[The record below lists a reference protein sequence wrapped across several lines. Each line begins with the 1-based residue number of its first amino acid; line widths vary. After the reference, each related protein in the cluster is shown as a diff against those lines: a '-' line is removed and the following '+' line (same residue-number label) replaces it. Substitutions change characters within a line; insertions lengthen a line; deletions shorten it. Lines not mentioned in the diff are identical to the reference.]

1 MNNTSSNH
9 KTVMYVG
16 TYADE
21 VSPGGIFSFSV
32 DNNGQNAKSIGHNEV
47 PKEAGYLAFDASTST
62 LYSVDERKNDGRG
75 ENSSKAS
82 VYALSADA
90 STGAL
95 TLVNHLLAP
104 TPFPTFLDID
114 PQGRRLV
121 TSNHGGFDHVEKAV
135 LIDGVWTSQ
144 YVYDDSATIVF
155 KLNEDGSLDELSDL
169 VLLEGHGKDPN
180 NSLQAG
186 GHAQSGPHAHCSV
199 LSPDKKFV
207 LVCDKGTD
215 RVYVYK
221 FGDKLELVN
230 WYQFPEE
237 TAPRHLAFFGSSRV
251 YLTLELSSEIASMDF
266 DPITGELVLLDQTST
281 LVPEYLYPNEP
292 ADIRVHPNG
301 KFVYLNNRGEDTLV
315 WFSVSETGQ
324 LERKGSDKLAK
335 SIHPGL
341 AARSFTFTDDGRY
354 IYLADRPANA
364 VKIYSVDGDTG
375 SVTLVNTVEV
385 PQPAYVQLVSF

>member
-1 MNNTSSNH
+1 
-9 KTVMYVG
+9 MYVG

-21 VSPGGIFSFSV
+21 VNPGGIFSFSI
-32 DNNGQNAKSIGHNEV
+32 DNGGQNAQSIGHNEI
-47 PKEAGYLAFDASTST
+47 PKEAGYLAFDARTNT

-75 ENSSKAS
+75 DRLPKAS
-82 VYALSADA
+82 VYALSADS

-95 TLVNHLLAP
+95 TLINHLLAP

-114 PQGRRLV
+114 SQGKRLV

-135 LIDGVWTSQ
+135 LVDGQWISQ
-144 YVYDDSATIVF
+144 YVYDDSAAIVYR
-155 KLNEDGSLDELSDL
+155 LNEDGSLKDLSDL
-169 VLLEGHGKDPN
+169 VLLEGHGQDPN
-180 NSLQAG
+180 GSMQAG

-199 LSPDKKFV
+199 LSPDKKFL

-221 FGDKLELVN
+221 FGDKLELVD

-237 TAPRHLAFFGSSRV
+237 TAPRHLAFHGATRV
-251 YLTLELSSEIASMDF
+251 YLTLELSSEIASMEF
-266 DPITGELVLLDQTST
+266 DSSTGQLTLLDQEST
-281 LVPEYLYPNEP
+281 LLPEYLYPNEP

-301 KFVYLNNRGEDTLV
+301 RFVYLNNRGEDTLV
-315 WFSVSETGQ
+315 WFAVSENGK
-324 LERKGSDKLAK
+324 LERKGSETLAK

-341 AARSFTFTDDGRY
+341 AARSFTFTEDGHY

-364 VKIYSVDGDTG
+364 VKIYSVDEMNG
-375 SVTLVNTVEV
+375 SVKLINIVEV
-385 PQPAYVQLVSF
+385 PQPAYVQLVNF